1 LEESVYQR
9 IYNTIKQIPSGRVAS
24 YGQIA
29 RMVSNCTPRMVGY
42 ALAATPNGLNIPW
55 HRVINSQ
62 GKISPRS
69 SGEDTILQLK
79 LLESEGI
86 VFDVNG
92 TTDLHQF
99 GWKPKMSN
107 KQDR

>member
-1 LEESVYQR
+1 MEKSVYQR

-29 RMVSNCTPRMVGY
+29 RLVSNCTPRMVGY
-42 ALAATPNGLNIPW
+42 ALAATPSELNIPW

-69 SGEDTILQLK
+69 SGEDTMLQQK

-86 VFDVNG
+86 VFDING
-92 TTDLHQF
+92 SADFQKF
-99 GWKPKMSN
+99 GWKSTISIK
-107 KQDR
+107 